1 MLTTTNAIVLS
12 KLRFKDNDLIVKC
25 YTQKQGVV
33 SYLLKGVLSSKK
45 GNKKVAYF
53 QSLSQLQL
61 NTDYKPNRSLQY
73 IKDVKTDFLYA
84 SLHTN
89 ILKSAIVMFLAEVLA
104 QALQEEEQ
112 NDALYSYIQTTLQ
125 WLDANDS
132 YSNFHL
138 LFLLD
143 LTKYLGFYPDQ
154 TEIATASYFNLMDGE
169 FQQENNSKY
178 AITGENLTLLK
189 QLLGMT
195 FDDIKTIRI
204 GAKQRQSF
212 LTIIL
217 VYFEL
222 HLGNFKKPKSLQILN
237 DVFN

>member
-25 YTQKQGVV
+25 YTQKQGAV

-61 NTDYKPNRSLQY
+61 KTDYKPNRSLQY
-73 IKDVKTDFLYA
+73 IKDVKTDFLYT

-89 ILKSAIVMFLAEVLA
+89 ILKSAIVMFLAEILA

-112 NDALYSYIQTTLQ
+112 NDALYRYIQITLQ

-154 TEIATASYFNLMDGE
+154 TEIDTASYFNLMDGE
-169 FQQENNSKY
+169 FQHENNSKY

-195 FDDIKTIRI
+195 FDDIKTIKI
-204 GAKQRQSF
+204 SAKQRQSF

>member
-1 MLTTTNAIVLS
+1 MLTTTNAIVLT
-12 KLRFKDNDLIVKC
+12 KIRYKDNDLIVKC

-33 SYLLKGVLSSKK
+33 SYLLKGILASKK
-45 GNKKVAYF
+45 SNKKGVYF
-53 QSLSQLQL
+53 QPLSQLQL

-73 IKDVKTDFLYA
+73 IKDIKTDFLYT

-89 ILKSAIVMFLAEVLA
+89 ILKSAIVMFLAEVLT

-112 NDALYSYIQTTLQ
+112 NDALYSYLQTTLQ

-132 YSNFHL
+132 FSNFHL
-138 LFLLD
+138 LFLLE

-154 TEIATASYFNLMDGE
+154 SQLESAAYFNLYDGE
-169 FQQENNSKY
+169 FQHRSTSKY
-178 AITGENLTLLK
+178 HVSGENLTLLK
-189 QLLGMT
+189 QLLGIT
-195 FDDIKTIRI
+195 FDDLNSIKIN
-204 GAKQRQSF
+204 AKQRQSF
-212 LTIIL
+212 LTLIL